1 MNGAQAVRTQFPYQ
15 AAIII
20 DGASFCGGSL
30 VSTSAVL
37 TAAHCAQGASFE
49 VHLGALDLSLSDE
62 NGRITVTATTKVVHP
77 NFNPSN
83 LNNDIAIL
91 KFTEAITPSSK
102 EICSTLFS
110 KQKSQF

>member
-1 MNGAQAVRTQFPYQ
+1 VNGALAVRSQFPYQ

-30 VSTSAVL
+30 ISTSAVL

-49 VHLGALDLSLSDE
+49 VHLGALDLSLSTE
-62 NGRITVTATTKVVHP
+62 SGRISVTTTEKARHP
-77 NFNPSN
+77 DYNANN

-91 KFTEAITPSSK
+91 KFDQPITPSSNTK
-102 EICSTLFS
+102 I
-110 KQKSQF
+110 